1 MSRWNDAFES
11 HAFKTSWN
19 SINELLASEGFIT
32 GEAEGVGIEVARL
45 KKVVAYIDGVIEQID
60 PELMPF
66 NILDGMNQHST
77 QCLQQLN
84 AFQGNQNVGHLQN
97 ANTNIDAVLSLIGT
111 TPFILSGYQ
120 KGSLSK
126 AANAYSEAID
136 EHLARLSKNIDT
148 EVESVRS
155 ELVDINGS
163 ISTNKTALTALDNEL
178 KVVSQTVEKQTSEFN
193 TQFQA
198 SETKRT
204 ANFDKVIETQ
214 QTKVDSTFKDI
225 AIKSGITIEVLDKYL
240 EDAKNIFGVVVNS
253 LQAGAYS
260 SYANE
265 EKQMANRLRWS
276 AIALMVL
283 GVSVLVVPEIIKM
296 VNSME
301 TYALDWKITLGRI
314 PFSLILFVP
323 AFYLARESS
332 KHRNTEVI
340 NRRRELILATIDP
353 YLALLDEEQAKTI
366 KEDIA
371 KGIFSEGGQGSSDG
385 RIAESSNVVAQIANL
400 VKQVKGK

>member
-19 SINELLASEGFIT
+19 SINELLASEDFIT

-45 KKVVAYIDGVIEQID
+45 KKVIAYIDGVIEQID

-136 EHLARLSKNIDT
+136 EHLARLSKNIDA

-155 ELVDINGS
+155 ELVDINGG

-204 ANFDKVIETQ
+204 AKFDKVIETQ

-225 AIKSGITIEVLDKYL
+225 AIKSGTTIEVLDKYL

-265 EKQMANRLRWS
+265 EKKMANRLRWS

-301 TYALDWKITLGRI
+301 TYALDWKVTLGRI

-371 KGIFSEGGQGSSDG
+371 KGIFSEGGQVSSDG
-385 RIAESSNVVAQIANL
+385 SIGESSNVVAQIANL